1 MIIQKRNKS
10 YIEASI
16 KFIEL
21 IGNKE
26 LISTCGFTRQNIT
39 GWKQRGIPKPWYL
52 FLKTKYKKEWQ
63 IAFHG

>member
-26 LISTCGFTRQNIT
+26 LVSTCGFTRQNIT
-39 GWKQRGIPKPWYL
+39 GWKQRGIPRPWALYL
-52 FLKTKYKKEWQ
+52 KNRYQKEWQ
-63 IAFHG
+63 LAFEY

>member
-1 MIIQKRNKS
+1 MIIKKRNKS

-39 GWKQRGIPKPWYL
+39 GWKQRGIPRSLSLYL
-52 FLKTKYKKEWQ
+52 KNRYKKEWQ
-63 IAFHG
+63 LAFKD

>member
-26 LISTCGFTRQNIT
+26 LVSTCGFTRQNIT
-39 GWKQRGIPKPWYL
+39 GWKQRGIPRPWALY
-52 FLKTKYKKEWQ
+52 FKNRYQKEWQ
-63 IAFHG
+63 LAFED